1 MPITAAVAIPA
12 AATIGSAALST
23 AGGLFSNK
31 TNKKIARETNA
42 LNYKMFQEANA
53 FNEEMWN
60 KTNLYN
66 SPLNQRRLL
75 EEAGYNPASL
85 LDAPSLGAASQAP
98 GSVTPPQMQGWN
110 YQNVLANVGS
120 DLVAFT
126 QAAKNAQEAKNVDL
140 QNKNYEWKLTEEID
154 LMRKQGMLSEANAD
168 KIKQD
173 FDLTEA
179 SWDDLMK
186 HIHANAYLTQEQANI
201 ANLQHDILKTYG
213 HVSAEANLDK
223 LCAEAY
229 KLIQEGKYTD
239 AARALMPAELSLKQA
254 MVVIEDYKAKTDRMV
269 GSAAARELSARA
281 AGEEIANQL
290 NSIFGENERWVEL
303 GRKISEGKIKDS
315 EAFLA
320 ELDKYLYK
328 KDNLAGKLAKGSRWL
343 GEVITNVLPLFKR
356 IKF

>member
-12 AATIGSAALST
+12 AAAIGSAALST

-42 LNYKMFQEANA
+42 LNYKMFQEANEY
-53 FNEEMWN
+53 NLDMWN
-60 KTNLYN
+60 RTNQYN

-98 GSVTPPQMQGWN
+98 GSVQPPQMQGWN
-110 YQNVLANVGS
+110 YQNVLANVGN
-120 DLVAFT
+120 DMVAFT
-126 QAAKNAQEAKNVDL
+126 QAAKNAEEAKNVNL

-154 LMRKQGMLSEANAD
+154 LMKKQGMLSEQQAN
-168 KIKQD
+168 KIEQD
-173 FDLTEA
+173 FDLTNA
-179 SWDDLMK
+179 TWDDLMK

-201 ANLQHDILKTYG
+201 ADLQHDILKTYG

-254 MVVIEDYKAKTDRMV
+254 MVVIEDYKARTERMV
-269 GSAAARELSARA
+269 GSATARELSARA
-281 AGEEIANQL
+281 AGEEIKNRLDAL
-290 NSIFGENERWVEL
+290 FGENERWVQL
-303 GRKISEGKIKDS
+303 GTAISEGKIKDQ
-315 EAFLA
+315 EAFIN
-320 ELDKYLYK
+320 ELEKEIYNKPGLV
-328 KDNLAGKLAKGSRWL
+328 GKAAKGSKWL
-343 GEVITNVLPLFKR
+343 GEVISNILPIFKR